1 MIPWDQINRL
11 LNGERLKP
19 YEVRILYR
27 SKYAMEK
34 AIKLVGNSVPT
45 ASIIKES
52 HFSYSLTNL
61 EEQKIAKA
69 LHYMNEAFEMLEKD
83 EQQVWDLAI
92 FNGEPYAAV
101 GYYIYGIK
109 ERYSSKMK
117 VYRKIK
123 KISYSLSLKLLHLVV
138 NEIFTH

>member
-19 YEVRILYR
+19 YEVRILYT
-27 SKYAMEK
+27 SKHAMEK

-83 EQQVWDLAI
+83 LNSQLKAPSFEASAMSGENVVQTMKQIISMTMRSLQRDL
-92 FNGEPYAAV
+92 
-101 GYYIYGIK
+101 K
-109 ERYSSKMK
+109 
-117 VYRKIK
+117 
-123 KISYSLSLKLLHLVV
+123 
-138 NEIFTH
+138 

>member
-19 YEVRILYR
+19 YEVRILYT
-27 SKYAMEK
+27 SKHAMEK
-34 AIKLVGNSVPT
+34 VIKLVGNSVPT
-45 ASIIKES
+45 ASVIKS
-52 HFSYSLTNL
+52 QHTTHNL
-61 EEQKIAKA
+61 ATFEEQKIAKA
-69 LHYMNEAFEMLEKD
+69 LHYMNEAFEMLEKE
-83 EQQVWDLAI
+83 EQQVWDLVI

-138 NEIFTH
+138 NENFTY

>member
-19 YEVRILYR
+19 YEVRILYT
-27 SKYAMEK
+27 SKHAMEK

-69 LHYMNEAFEMLEKD
+69 LHYMNGALETLVKD
-83 EQQVWDLAI
+83 EQQVWDLVI
-92 FNGEPYAAV
+92 FNGEPYATV

-109 ERYSSKMK
+109 ERCSSKMK
-117 VYRKIK
+117 IYRKIK

-138 NEIFTH
+138 NENFTY